1 MNNKNSMGFSLIEL
15 MIASLLFSIIILGFT
30 DFQKTLIHQHHYLS
44 NRLQAEQ
51 IAFELLESYPDIA
64 NHIIPNGWQYTLQS
78 DPYNSR
84 CKMVLVTV
92 TPNNLKSVKQKRLFC
107 N

>member
-1 MNNKNSMGFSLIEL
+1 MSNKNSMGFSLIEV
-15 MIASLLFSIIILGFT
+15 MIASSLFSIIILGFT
-30 DFQKTLIHQHHYLS
+30 SYQQSLIYQHHYLS

-51 IAFELLESYPDIA
+51 IAFELLENYPDIA
-64 NHIIPNGWQYTLQS
+64 NHIIPNDWQYNLQI
-78 DPYNSR
+78 DLYNRR

-92 TPNNLKSVKQKRLFC
+92 TPINIKPVKQKRLFC